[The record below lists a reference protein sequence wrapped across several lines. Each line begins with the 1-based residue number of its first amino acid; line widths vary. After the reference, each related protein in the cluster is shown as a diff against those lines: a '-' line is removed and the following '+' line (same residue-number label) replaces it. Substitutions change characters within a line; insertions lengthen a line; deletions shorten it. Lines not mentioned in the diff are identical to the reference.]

1 QQKVAQEVAPAQSAT
16 KTLEKEIAALNVK
29 VQEADRIS
37 TEARYE
43 HGNVPAGD
51 LKALG
56 QRLDELNRQ
65 LAVASA
71 DRARAGA
78 RLAEFKSAIA
88 AKRLDSMPDVL
99 ASPLVQHLHEE
110 EARRAA
116 KVAEMSGVYGPG
128 YPPLAQARAELADFQ
143 RRIDQEVSK
152 IGATYASDF
161 AVAQSKEAV
170 LRRMV
175 DQTQSDLAKAS
186 MSEVEVRVLDRAAD
200 ARRSLM
206 SQLVTRLNETQAEI
220 NRKGPEARVIS
231 RAALPRL
238 PSFPPTAAVVASGAL
253 MAGT

>member
-1 QQKVAQEVAPAQSAT
+1 RTLAELVVSQLQLENDPEFNPALRPPSLLQSTLDQAQTMVDGWLASVGIVGSTEPAPAPGTAQPRALDQAVDLFLRHLTIVSPDASRVIDIRFQSTNPERAAQVANMVADQYMQQKVAQEVAPAQSAT

-110 EARRAA
+110 EAR
-116 KVAEMSGVYGPG
+116 
-128 YPPLAQARAELADFQ
+128 
-143 RRIDQEVSK
+143 
-152 IGATYASDF
+152 
-161 AVAQSKEAV
+161 
-170 LRRMV
+170 
-175 DQTQSDLAKAS
+175 
-186 MSEVEVRVLDRAAD
+186 
-200 ARRSLM
+200 
-206 SQLVTRLNETQAEI
+206 
-220 NRKGPEARVIS
+220 
-231 RAALPRL
+231 
-238 PSFPPTAAVVASGAL
+238 
-253 MAGT
+253 